1 MAWCMVGRAAWKD
14 GRLKLSAKPECLPA
28 GHPLAKARWCDKALW
43 LRTRTQGEQVHYCL
57 DASASS
63 TPGNMYLDMTAI
75 AKTL

>member
-1 MAWCMVGRAAWKD
+1 M
-14 GRLKLSAKPECLPA
+14 
-28 GHPLAKARWCDKALW
+28 AKARWCDKALW

-75 AKTL
+75 ARTL